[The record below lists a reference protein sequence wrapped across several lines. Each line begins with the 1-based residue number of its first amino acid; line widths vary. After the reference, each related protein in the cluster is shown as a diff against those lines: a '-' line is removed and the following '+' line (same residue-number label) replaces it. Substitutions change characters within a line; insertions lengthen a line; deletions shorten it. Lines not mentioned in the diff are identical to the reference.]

1 MKLKNITFSYKKII
15 ITIIV
20 FILSG
25 IVLYIL
31 WNCGTFLPG
40 WAVWEENNITD
51 TSGSYHISL
60 KNKTAYVSLENRE
73 IWKSPKGVK
82 VQQILS
88 ADIDYDGMDELILL
102 CWKKGR
108 FGKYKPFWIEKDEK
122 KWSQHIFV
130 YEYVNHE
137 IQPKW
142 MSSYI
147 GQDVA
152 NISSSG
158 GNQYAKYLLLTE
170 PKGEISYWKWDSWG
184 FKKEEAEISFAVFG
198 DNLIHEPI
206 YKYGLN
212 HGGDFNFLYEHMI
225 ETIGEN
231 DIAVINQETPFVTD
245 SSKYSDYP
253 RFGTPIQVGDA
264 IVNAGFHVVTCATNH
279 ALDQGTEGIHTTKNF
294 FTKYGIL
301 CLGIQTT
308 EEPENKPY
316 EIIMRNNIKFAL
328 FNYTYDTNGIP
339 LPKSYPYMVHLLE
352 DEEQIRI
359 DIEKAREE
367 ADFIII
373 FTHWGTEN
381 TEEIDDFQR
390 KWASFFLENKVNVV
404 IGTHPHILQPY
415 EMLES
420 TDGHKMLIYYSI
432 GNYVSVQPEE
442 SCIKGGMAHFTVVP
456 APGGYEIKK
465 YSLIPLTILWKKG
478 GGYTPKLIF
487 ENPFH
492 IPETNHKNKESGG
505 KTLNANNE
513 FCRRPITIPIVYSNL
528 IHSLPFLPSA
538 K

>member
-1 MKLKNITFSYKKII
+1 MKLKNITFSYKKLI

-20 FILSG
+20 LILSG
-25 IVLYIL
+25 IILYIL

-60 KNKTAYVSLENRE
+60 KNKTAHVSLENRE

-152 NISSSG
+152 NISSGG

-170 PKGEISYWKWDSWG
+170 PEGEISYWKWDSWG

-294 FTKYGIL
+294 FTKHGIL

-316 EIIMRNNIKFAL
+316 KVCL
-328 FNYTYDTNGIP
+328 VQ
-339 LPKSYPYMVHLLE
+339 LHL
-352 DEEQIRI
+352 
-359 DIEKAREE
+359 
-367 ADFIII
+367 
-373 FTHWGTEN
+373 
-381 TEEIDDFQR
+381 
-390 KWASFFLENKVNVV
+390 
-404 IGTHPHILQPY
+404 
-415 EMLES
+415 
-420 TDGHKMLIYYSI
+420 
-432 GNYVSVQPEE
+432 
-442 SCIKGGMAHFTVVP
+442 
-456 APGGYEIKK
+456 
-465 YSLIPLTILWKKG
+465 
-478 GGYTPKLIF
+478 
-487 ENPFH
+487 
-492 IPETNHKNKESGG
+492 
-505 KTLNANNE
+505 
-513 FCRRPITIPIVYSNL
+513 
-528 IHSLPFLPSA
+528 
-538 K
+538 